1 MSRHTWPVGSIV
13 WDQDIAEVYDAV
25 YAAMFDDAVLRTMV
39 GLLAELA
46 GEGPALEL
54 AVGTGR
60 VALPLSERG
69 IPVSAIELSPHM
81 ADRSRAKPGAD
92 AVAVTIGDMPTT
104 RVPGTFTLVYLVENT
119 TMNVTTQD

>member
-1 MSRHTWPVGSIV
+1 MAGQLDRADPGHEAGGVTIHWAAGECRVTLGRWARSFGTRTSPR
-13 WDQDIAEVYDAV
+13 YTTP

-46 GEGPALEL
+46 GEGPAPEL

-81 ADRSRAKPGAD
+81 ADRLRAKPEP
-92 AVAVTIGDMPTT
+92 MPW
-104 RVPGTFTLVYLVENT
+104 
-119 TMNVTTQD
+119 Q